1 MHATSLCMHQDCV
14 GAVTA
19 TQSGMFHQLPELNMA
34 ELVHHMLQRLPVVLG
49 KPSRTPEQAASLS
62 SRVLVAEAYVWPL
75 LSALQGRKYILKVL
89 EQAAIRSKESIRAG
103 KEPSC
108 LLDFWTQ
115 QILTECDEAAA
126 AGVPPPKYSH
136 NKEMAYTVMDFLF
149 ASQVSC

>member
-1 MHATSLCMHQDCV
+1 VLANMHCEHVSKHHVTHEARDNKHRNFFFQVSRRGNHVPRRIASPTLCVCV
-14 GAVTA
+14 CV
-19 TQSGMFHQLPELNMA
+19 
-34 ELVHHMLQRLPVVLG
+34 
-49 KPSRTPEQAASLS
+49 
-62 SRVLVAEAYVWPL
+62 L
-75 LSALQGRKYILKVL
+75 LSALQGRQYILKVL

-149 ASQVSC
+149 ASQVSCWVPRAAVR